1 MCVGSTSSAP
11 TAAFGLPFRNGSI
24 STRVSPS
31 LSSKQAWPRNRMS
44 IYSSPVFR
52 SSSLR
57 SSHPT
62 ATPTIMPMRVS
73 SARRVRTARIRSSA
87 SGVVAAFSTCASWAS
102 PNQPPSSSAWFRIRC
117 SWGATRA
124 TCDSASRK
132 RAGSLSASTAASIWA
147 SLNGRSGT
155 ALDNRWVAIPG
166 TERTGA
172 VKLTSLSHGA
182 GCACKIPPGVLHPLL
197 AELPRTDDPA
207 LLVGHESADDAAV
220 YQLSES
226 LAIVTTV
233 DFFTPIVDDPYDF
246 GRIAATNA
254 LSDVYAMGGTPL
266 TALNLVAY
274 SLEELGDGPLR
285 SILRGGADVAA
296 EAGVAIVGGHSID
309 DREPKYGLAVTG
321 TVDPRRLLRNSTA
334 RVGDALYLTKPVGGG
349 VASTAAKRGLASEA
363 LVRAA
368 VDVMT
373 ALNRDASAAA
383 LEGGGRAPPPATAC
397 GLLGHLHELLVASGV
412 AAEVEAEA
420 VPAIP
425 GVLELLRS
433 DQPPIAGGSRRH
445 RAWGEPSVEWDPAVP
460 EERRWLLCDA
470 MTSGGLLIAARAGD
484 GGPGTEIGR
493 IVEGEPG
500 RIAVRA

>member
-1 MCVGSTSSAP
+1 
-11 TAAFGLPFRNGSI
+11 
-24 STRVSPS
+24 
-31 LSSKQAWPRNRMS
+31 
-44 IYSSPVFR
+44 
-52 SSSLR
+52 
-57 SSHPT
+57 
-62 ATPTIMPMRVS
+62 MPMRVS
-73 SARRVRTARIRSSA
+73 SASSVRTATIRSSE
-87 SGVVAAFSTCASWAS
+87 SGVVAAFRTCDSWAS
-102 PNQPPSSSAWFRIRC
+102 PNQPPSSSAWFRIRW

-132 RAGSLSASTAASIWA
+132 RSGSLSASTAASIWA

-155 ALDNRWVAIPG
+155 ALDNRSVAIVD
-166 TERTGA
+166 T
-172 VKLTSLSHGA
+172 KLTSLSHGA

-197 AELPRTDDPA
+197 AELPRSGDPA

-220 YQLSES
+220 YRLSES
-226 LAIVTTV
+226 LAVVTTV

-254 LSDVYAMGGTPL
+254 LSDVYAMGGAPL

-274 SLEELGDGPLR
+274 SLEQLGDGPLR
-285 SILRGGADVAA
+285 EILRGGADVAA
-296 EAGVAIVGGHSID
+296 AAGVAIVGGHSID

-373 ALNRDASAAA
+373 TLNRDASAAA
-383 LEGGGRAPPPATAC
+383 LEAGASAATDVTGF
-397 GLLGHLHELLVASGV
+397 GLLGHLYELTLASGV
-412 AAEVEAEA
+412 AAEVEAGA

-425 GVLELLRS
+425 GALELLAS
-433 DQPPIAGGSRRH
+433 DQPPIAGGSRRN
-445 RAWGEPSVEWDPAVP
+445 REWVEPSVEWDPAVA

-470 MTSGGLLIAARAGD
+470 MTSGGLLIAAPEGSGA
-484 GGPGTEIGR
+484 PGSRIGR
-493 IVEGEPG
+493 VAEGEPG
-500 RIAVRA
+500 RIRVTA